1 MYTFGSYSKIFFL
14 IHFSGWV
21 SWVGLWSQL
30 NILMFFFFLFIYWT
44 KLISLK
50 KNHVGFLFYWFFLRG
65 FGATMG
71 RKFWFLWMPTMK
83 DLCNLCLLES
93 MLNSWFVNKLFD
105 LFLFCKQTAEEQRL
119 HLRSSMYDVAFL
131 IWFTAFVCLFFEQ
144 LNFANFYMI
153 FFVHNSHRIVPPY
166 HKILH
171 NYWLLVLLCILVFTK
186 CNGREIFLQKAN

>member
-1 MYTFGSYSKIFFL
+1 MPSKMAFFCILLALILRFFFL
-14 IHFSGWV
+14 IYFSGWV

-50 KNHVGFLFYWFFLRG
+50 KNHVGFLFYWFFFAG

-93 MLNSWFVNKLFD
+93 YAQQLICKQTFCFVFCFVNKQLKSSDCISAAACMMWLFWFGLQL
-105 LFLFCKQTAEEQRL
+105 LFVFWTVEFCQFL
-119 HLRSSMYDVAFL
+119 HD
-131 IWFTAFVCLFFEQ
+131 
-144 LNFANFYMI
+144 

-171 NYWLLVLLCILVFTK
+171 NYWLLVLLCI
-186 CNGREIFLQKAN
+186 